1 MPKIKESF
9 LRKYR
14 YCGDGLG
21 IPGLPHDV
29 TEEEARALGVLDV
42 LQAALKNGSYRE
54 ISAERAEEEPHDQSD
69 HVR

>member
-9 LRKYR
+9 PRKFH

-21 IPGLPHDV
+21 IAGLPHDV

-54 ISAERAEEEPHDQSD
+54 VTDRVTSSAHPAEEETS
-69 HVR
+69 

>member
-9 LRKYR
+9 PRKFH

-21 IPGLPHDV
+21 IAGLPHDV

-54 ISAERAEEEPHDQSD
+54 VTDTHAVTAQPAEEDKP
-69 HVR
+69 